1 MNTSTPSA
9 TRPLAPF
16 SVRRSIDPPPPPPNT
31 AATPPL
37 FSVHVCEDKPL
48 WFAMSRPGTSA
59 MSAPWSTGAW
69 HRLRRMPNAHRK
81 LASSK
86 ASLGK
91 TSGFASNAD
100 SFNRDHVPRTYE
112 SYPAAAS
119 SSWVPVSSATSSALQ
134 NRGASS
140 CAGSAFT
147 YAAHLDLSPMDL
159 SWRSWSATAIQPAS
173 SPQCAPIGDA
183 SAVSTVIH
191 SDRGIASTASP
202 PPMSSAAT
210 RPHPRPPGA
219 ASTIAGDTL
228 LTSTPS
234 DPSHAQSASKSAC
247 VRESTDASTATARGR
262 RWESGGGAR
271 RLAADGRLRLA
282 PRGAT

>member
-1 MNTSTPSA
+1 MSA
-9 TRPLAPF
+9 LVHRRLAP
-16 SVRRSIDPPPPPPNT
+16 
-31 AATPPL
+31 AA
-37 FSVHVCEDKPL
+37 ED
-48 WFAMSRPGTSA
+48 AERPQEA
-59 MSAPWSTGAW
+59 
-69 HRLRRMPNAHRK
+69 RLVKGVARGAHRV
-81 LASSK
+81 
-86 ASLGK
+86 GV
-91 TSGFASNAD
+91 NAD

-147 YAAHLDLSPMDL
+147 YAAHPDLSPMDL

-210 RPHPRPPGA
+210 RPQPRPPGA

-234 DPSHAQSASKSAC
+234 DPSPPRARRSRPACGSPPTRPRRPREGGAGGERRGRATFGGRWAPEVGASWRDVSRAVGGC
-247 VRESTDASTATARGR
+247 EAESTSSDSNDAIR
-262 RWESGGGAR
+262 
-271 RLAADGRLRLA
+271 
-282 PRGAT
+282 